1 VAEIISTET
10 GLNEPAFNGNHCQ
23 PHQFTAAFCL
33 VYHCSMKPLLQLE
46 NALRTVLEVSQQHDI
61 AETLASLRRAEPSC
75 DSGLASTASR
85 IVDLASEVVQLL
97 EPAHLVLADHLFG
110 MTNHLPVQGRN

>member
-1 VAEIISTET
+1 
-10 GLNEPAFNGNHCQ
+10 
-23 PHQFTAAFCL
+23 
-33 VYHCSMKPLLQLE
+33 MKPLLQLE